1 MAATSFT
8 LRIVTVA
15 QELFSGE
22 ATELHAKGT
31 TGQLTV
37 LAHHEPLMTR
47 IERCALKVVTP
58 DGTTKEFPI
67 ISGVLE
73 VADNAAVLLCSQ
85 DESAT

>member
-1 MAATSFT
+1 MASTSFT

-22 ATELHAKGT
+22 ATELHAKGA

-47 IERCALKVVTP
+47 IERCTLHVVAD
-58 DGTTKEFPI
+58 DGTTHDFPI

-73 VADNAAVLLCSQ
+73 VANNAAVLLCSQ
-85 DESAT
+85 DESTT